1 MTYPVISLKLSYNP
15 IIRGCPGLPDTLPR
29 IECELR
35 IRSNDGKPFFIRNIQ
50 TSLKTLECLN
60 TGLGS
65 FASKR
70 TKMDIETVHHK
81 RSMKISDKKLVGLDI
96 PLTIALPDDIKET
109 NYNSKIGHC
118 YTVLECDVWYSTK
131 DSSSSQLWQT
141 FSHIVNV
148 ERYVLIASPQLYP
161 PISKTITSPD
171 RKFRVQLTINN
182 PCVTTD
188 DLLSLNL
195 TLYPEAASHG
205 QKQGIFNKQVKI
217 KSISLEL
224 RELLELYDAN
234 SDVRENVL
242 QSVSKVYNEPIPE
255 SGFKVKLNLRVLT
268 KNPLLHI
275 YETSLNEPAVMYQLP
290 SHPPQLE
297 QVRPPETVI
306 LKGKHI
312 KEPFQYNSSITTR
325 GKLFSVIHSIM
336 IKFKISKGKD
346 FEVSY
351 PIDVSP
357 WPKTHLNH
365 LEQLIYQEREIAKNA
380 RAFYQ
385 NYGGIRRNK
394 NGQLEYPPLPSVIYL
409 PTKESLTQ
417 LGVLYNTESKVP
429 RRMFLIE

>member
-1 MTYPVISLKLSYNP
+1 
-15 IIRGCPGLPDTLPR
+15 
-29 IECELR
+29 
-35 IRSNDGKPFFIRNIQ
+35 
-50 TSLKTLECLN
+50 
-60 TGLGS
+60 
-65 FASKR
+65 
-70 TKMDIETVHHK
+70 
-81 RSMKISDKKLVGLDI
+81 
-96 PLTIALPDDIKET
+96 
-109 NYNSKIGHC
+109 
-118 YTVLECDVWYSTK
+118 
-131 DSSSSQLWQT
+131 
-141 FSHIVNV
+141 
-148 ERYVLIASPQLYP
+148 
-161 PISKTITSPD
+161 
-171 RKFRVQLTINN
+171 
-182 PCVTTD
+182 
-188 DLLSLNL
+188 
-195 TLYPEAASHG
+195 
-205 QKQGIFNKQVKI
+205 
-217 KSISLEL
+217 
-224 RELLELYDAN
+224 
-234 SDVRENVL
+234 
-242 QSVSKVYNEPIPE
+242 
-255 SGFKVKLNLRVLT
+255 
-268 KNPLLHI
+268 
-275 YETSLNEPAVMYQLP
+275 MYQLP